1 MNIITKRR
9 IFDYAKQHPNAS
21 ANLSAWITVA
31 SAAKWQSIADVRKV
45 FPHADLATVRSSKTV
60 TIFNIAG
67 NHQRLISAIHYNTRS
82 IFILKILTHADYS
95 KDRWKNDL

>member
-9 IFDYAKQHPNAS
+9 ILDYAKQHPNAS

-31 SAAKWQSIADVRKV
+31 STARWQSITDVRTV
-45 FPHADLATVRSSKTV
+45 FPHADLASVRSSRTV

-67 NHQRLISAIHYNTRS
+67 NHHRLITAIHYNTQR
-82 IFILKILTHADYS
+82 IFILKILTHAEYS

>member
-9 IFDYAKQHPNAS
+9 ILDYAKQHPNAS
-21 ANLSAWITVA
+21 ANLAAWITVV
-31 SAAKWQSIADVRKV
+31 AAARWQSIADVRKV
-45 FPHADLATVRSSKTV
+45 FPHADLTTVRSSKTV

-67 NHQRLISAIHYNTRS
+67 NHHRLITATHYNTRS
-82 IFILKILTHADYS
+82 IFILKILTHTDYS

>member
-1 MNIITKRR
+1 MNLITKRR

-31 SAAKWQSIADVRKV
+31 SAARWQSVADVRKV
-45 FPHADLATVRSSKTV
+45 FP
-60 TIFNIAG
+60 
-67 NHQRLISAIHYNTRS
+67 
-82 IFILKILTHADYS
+82 HADYS

>member
-9 IFDYAKQHPNAS
+9 
-21 ANLSAWITVA
+21 
-31 SAAKWQSIADVRKV
+31 
-45 FPHADLATVRSSKTV
+45 
-60 TIFNIAG
+60 
-67 NHQRLISAIHYNTRS
+67 

>member
-1 MNIITKRR
+1 MRIITKRR
-9 IFDYAKQHPNAS
+9 LLDYAKQHPNAAAS
-21 ANLSAWITVA
+21 LSALFAVA
-31 SAAKWQSIADVRKV
+31 SAARWQSIADVRKV
-45 FPHADLATVRSSKTV
+45 LPHADLAGVRSSKTV

-67 NHQRLISAIHYNTRS
+67 NHHRLITAIHYNTCC

>member
-1 MNIITKRR
+1 MRIITKRR
-9 IFDYAKQHPNAS
+9 ILDYAKQHPNA
-21 ANLSAWITVA
+21 AGNFSAWLTVA
-31 SAAKWQSIADVRKV
+31 SAAKWQSIVDVRKV
-45 FPHADLATVRSSKTV
+45 LPHADLATAGSSKIV

-67 NHQRLISAIHYNTRS
+67 NHHRLITAIHYNTRS

>member
-1 MNIITKRR
+1 MHIITKRR
-9 IFDYAKQHPNAS
+9 LLAYAKLHANAA
-21 ANLSAWITVA
+21 ANLSAWISVT
-31 SAAKWQSIADVRKV
+31 AAARWQSIADVRKI

-67 NHQRLISAIHYNTRS
+67 SHHRLITAIHYNTRR
-82 IFILKILTHADYS
+82 IFILKILTHAEYS

>member
-1 MNIITKRR
+1 MRIITKRR
-9 IFDYAKQHPNAS
+9 ILDYAKQHPNAS
-21 ANLSAWITVA
+21 SNLSAWITVA

-45 FPHADLATVRSSKTV
+45 FSHADLATVQSSKFV

-67 NHQRLISAIHYNTRS
+67 NHHRLITAIHYNTRS

>member
-1 MNIITKRR
+1 MRIITKRR
-9 IFDYAKQHPNAS
+9 ILDYAKQHSNAS
-21 ANLSAWITVA
+21 ANLSAWFTVA
-31 SAAKWQSIADVRKV
+31 SAAKWQSITDVRKV
-45 FPHADLATVRSSKTV
+45 FPQADLATVGSSKTV

-67 NHQRLISAIHYNTRS
+67 NHHCLITAIHYNTRG

>member
-1 MNIITKRR
+1 MRIITKRR
-9 IFDYAKQHPNAS
+9 ILHYAKQHPNAS
-21 ANLSAWITVA
+21 ANLNAWITVA
-31 SAAKWQSIADVRKV
+31 YAAKWQSIADVRKV
-45 FPHADLATVRSSKTV
+45 FPHADLATVGSSKTV

-67 NHQRLISAIHYNTRS
+67 NHHRLITAIHYNTRS

>member
-1 MNIITKRR
+1 MRIVTKRR
-9 IFDYAKQHPNAS
+9 ILDYAKQHPNAA
-21 ANLSAWITVA
+21 ANLSAWFTVA

-45 FPHADLATVRSSKTV
+45 FPHADLATVGSSKTV

-67 NHQRLISAIHYNTRS
+67 NRHRLIAAIHYNTRS
-82 IFILKILTHADYS
+82 AFILKILTHADYS

>member
-9 IFDYAKQHPNAS
+9 ILDYAKQHPNAS
-21 ANLSAWITVA
+21 ANLSALITVA
-31 SAAKWQSIADVRKV
+31 SAAKWQSISDVRKV
-45 FPHADLATVRSSKTV
+45 FPHADLATVRSAKTV

-67 NHQRLISAIHYNTRS
+67 NHHRLITAIHYNTRS
-82 IFILKILTHADYS
+82 IFVLKILTHADYS

>member
-9 IFDYAKQHPNAS
+9 ILDYAKHHPNAS
-21 ANLSAWITVA
+21 ASLSAWIAVA
-31 SAAKWQSIADVRKV
+31 SSARWQSIADVRKV

-67 NHQRLISAIHYNTRS
+67 NHHRLITAIHYNTRS
-82 IFILKILTHADYS
+82 IFILRILTHADYS
-95 KDRWKNDL
+95 KDRWKSDL